1 MGFVPYLC
9 TLVLWEGTM
18 KALLIATL
26 SLGPW
31 ALPAHAFNAQNGM
44 TVIGTN
50 STDFL
55 VAYESVPNETAY
67 LCAAGDFLIRG
78 LGLPSKTR
86 LFRASPPPR
95 KQGKGISF
103 TTDPA
108 RKVKMGLFT
117 SFSAKPGDGGIS
129 AGAAT
134 GFYCEKIP
142 PFPFN

>member
-1 MGFVPYLC
+1 
-9 TLVLWEGTM
+9 M

-26 SLGPW
+26 FLVPW
-31 ALPAHAFNAQNGM
+31 AMPAHAFTAQNRM

-55 VAYESVPNETAY
+55 VAFDFVPNETDY

-86 LFRASPPPR
+86 FFRASPPPR
-95 KQGKGISF
+95 KQGKGILF

-117 SFSAKPGDGGIS
+117 SFSAEPDDGGIS
-129 AGAAT
+129 AGVAVAS
-134 GFYCEKIP
+134 YCTTVP
-142 PFPFN
+142 LFPFELM